1 VAQPVPLAKVDEGH
15 MGRGLGGM
23 LIDAAEQHSQR
34 CLAASG
40 PGFHGPSA
48 AQVFVVVVVEII
60 ESYGCI
66 PIIEIL

>member
-1 VAQPVPLAKVDEGH
+1 
-15 MGRGLGGM
+15 M

-48 AQVFVVVVVEII
+48 AQVFVVVVVVEII